1 MTSEDVTMFRKQLI
15 LNLFQKRD
23 VYFCAALSF
32 RFYFLS
38 SSLGRENNFSRMN
51 FCPLSVF
58 FVVIIILFVFFI
70 NHGLLRRRVERDKI
84 RFE

>member
-15 LNLFQKRD
+15 LIYSRREMFF
-23 VYFCAALSF
+23 FCAALSF

-58 FVVIIILFVFFI
+58 FVVFF
-70 NHGLLRRRVERDKI
+70 GG
-84 RFE
+84 